1 MTVPAVAPAAGAI
14 DLRPL
19 FAPRSVAVV
28 GASPRTWIAETVRDN
43 LRLMGSAT
51 RCHFVNPNYTELHGQ
66 PCYPSLDA
74 LPERP
79 DVAVVALNPLRAAM
93 VTRDAAAAGVP
104 AVIIPGGGVVEGGAA
119 AAAMQDEVAE
129 IARRHGIALVGPN
142 CMGVVDLTANSA
154 SYIGD
159 VSPYQPRGGVAG
171 IAQSGSVTDAF
182 IQAGS
187 RVGFS
192 RIISC
197 GSEVVLD
204 VCDYL
209 AYCLDDPE
217 THSVILFVEG
227 FKRPERFLALAD
239 RALELGKPIMAV
251 KVGRSD
257 QAQAAAVAHSGS
269 LAGETRVTDAA
280 LDAAGVIRCRDL
292 DELLE
297 TAELVEGT
305 RRTGRGVGR
314 GRTGVVT
321 VSTGEASLVAD
332 LVPTTGLDLPPIPEP
347 ARAAILERLPTMG
360 YIGNP
365 MDPWGAADPA
375 TAYGAC
381 FEAMAASG
389 AYDVLVLVHDS
400 PYRSMPAEVVTAI
413 DVTTPLLA
421 ATRDRPSILP
431 VYVSLTSGE
440 HPPEIKALLDE
451 QGGGAPLLRGA
462 VEAFSAI
469 ASLARWQ
476 GRHEARSAPGGRPW
490 RASWPTLGADRT
502 SFGRDGTVRGP
513 AVESPATRALPERE
527 SLELLRAAGL
537 AVTTA
542 LPARDADAAVEVAR
556 SFGGPC
562 AVKIDA
568 IGLAHKSDLGL
579 VRLGLADDAA
589 VRAAAD
595 DLLRIATDHGLDPRG
610 LLVEPMAEAGVE
622 LIVGLHRDAQFG
634 PAVVVGLGGIFTE
647 VLDDVAIRLAPVT
660 HDAALAMLDDLHA
673 RRILDGIR
681 GRPPADREAVARLIV
696 ALARLGA
703 DRPDIVE
710 VDLNPVIA
718 TPTGRSPS
726 TRWSS
731 WRGPMPD
738 DALVLSA
745 STPWGVR
752 LTLNRPAK
760 LNALTG
766 ELVEQL
772 VAAVD
777 AANADPNVRVIVIA
791 GAGRAFSAGYDLT
804 EEAEGGMGGPVGW
817 RKALAVDV
825 AATLH
830 VLDSPKP
837 VIAQLHGYA
846 LAGGLE
852 LAMACD
858 LAIAAEGTKLGEPE
872 IRYGS
877 APVTLLMPYLI
888 GQKKTRELLLTGDL
902 IDAVEAERIGLI
914 NRVVPG
920 RSARGRGGRARGPAG
935 PDAARGDGADQG
947 DAQPGD
953 GRRRLPAGG
962 RGRASTLARSSTQPT
977 RPNSASGTPS

>member
-1 MTVPAVAPAAGAI
+1 MPAGTI

-19 FAPRSVAVV
+19 FAPQSIAVV
-28 GASPRTWIAETVRDN
+28 GASARTGIAETVRDN
-43 LRLMGSAT
+43 LRVMGSAT
-51 RCHFVNPNYTELHGQ
+51 RCYFVNPNYTELLGQ

-239 RALELGKPIMAV
+239 RALQLGKPIMAV

-269 LAGETRVTDAA
+269 LAGETRVTDTA

-305 RRTGRGVGR
+305 RRTGRRVGR

-332 LVPTTGLDLPPIPEP
+332 LVPTTGLDLPAIPES

-365 MDPWGAADPA
+365 LDPWGADEPTA
-375 TAYGAC
+375 AYGAC

-389 AYDVLVLVHDS
+389 AYDVLVLVHDF
-400 PYRSMPAEVVTAI
+400 PYKSMPAEVVTAL
-413 DVTTPLLA
+413 DVTRPLLA
-421 ATRDRPSILP
+421 ATRDRPGILP

-440 HPPEIKALLDE
+440 HPPEIKTLLDE
-451 QGGGAPLLRGA
+451 HGDGAPLLRGA
-462 VEAFSAI
+462 VEACSAI
-469 ASLARWQ
+469 ASVARWQ
-476 GRHEARSAPGGRPW
+476 GRHEARTGADGRPW
-490 RASWPTLGADRT
+490 RAEWPALAADRT
-502 SFGRDGTVRGP
+502 SFGHDETARGHASANTLTTRTLSERASLAFLAEAGLP
-513 AVESPATRALPERE
+513 VTRAIPV
-527 SLELLRAAGL
+527 A
-537 AVTTA
+537 
-542 LPARDADAAVEVAR
+542 DADAAVEAAR
-556 SFGGPC
+556 AIAGPI
-562 AVKIDA
+562 ALKVDA
-568 IGLAHKSDLGL
+568 EGLAHKSDLGL
-579 VRLGLADDAA
+579 VSLGLADPEAI
-589 VRAAAD
+589 RAAAARLFEIARQH
-595 DLLRIATDHGLDPRG
+595 DLDVRG
-610 LLVEPMAEAGVE
+610 LLVEPMAADGLE
-622 LIVGLHRDAQFG
+622 LIVGLRRDAQFG
-634 PAVVVGLGGIFTE
+634 LAVVVGLGGIFTE
-647 VLDDVAIRLAPVT
+647 VLDDVAIRLAPVGHAT
-660 HDAALAMLDDLHA
+660 ALAMLDELRG
-673 RRILDGIR
+673 RRLLDGIR
-681 GRPPADREAVARLIV
+681 GGAAVDRDAVADLIV
-696 ALARLGA
+696 GLSRLASERS
-703 DRPDIVE
+703 DIVE

-718 TPTGRSPS
+718 TPTGAVAV
-726 TRWSS
+726 
-731 WRGPMPD
+731 
-738 DALVLSA
+738 DALVVL
-745 STPWGVR
+745 
-752 LTLNRPAK
+752 
-760 LNALTG
+760 
-766 ELVEQL
+766 E
-772 VAAVD
+772 
-777 AANADPNVRVIVIA
+777 
-791 GAGRAFSAGYDLT
+791 AFD
-804 EEAEGGMGGPVGW
+804 
-817 RKALAVDV
+817 D
-825 AATLH
+825 
-830 VLDSPKP
+830 
-837 VIAQLHGYA
+837 
-846 LAGGLE
+846 
-852 LAMACD
+852 
-858 LAIAAEGTKLGEPE
+858 
-872 IRYGS
+872 
-877 APVTLLMPYLI
+877 
-888 GQKKTRELLLTGDL
+888 
-902 IDAVEAERIGLI
+902 
-914 NRVVPG
+914 
-920 RSARGRGGRARGPAG
+920 
-935 PDAARGDGADQG
+935 
-947 DAQPGD
+947 
-953 GRRRLPAGG
+953 
-962 RGRASTLARSSTQPT
+962 
-977 RPNSASGTPS
+977 